1 MITKQRSEVNPIVRE
16 DQASD
21 FGGPTRTLTYR
32 LQGNVS
38 ERIEYDDGP
47 KYVDFHSNW
56 KRCSHIKNHVFSGI
70 AATLHTRMHYWG
82 PPFSTSKIV
91 QYCPVDT
98 SREFNPAI
106 IAGVDN
112 HVTNEAVALLQDK
125 FDLNCKDRV
134 LAYSYALD
142 LIPLLG
148 PFLKASSVLNRIGK
162 WAAKRGRAYRRRPFT
177 MVVTDA
183 MRADLINRFV
193 IQTTVAETRLIL
205 TVFERCQRAWEQAH
219 QRNNGWTT
227 LTAEASS
234 GRITETGQAGC
245 KSYAG
250 NLSWPSVKWGYNRK
264 LGVTSKV
271 HAVLKLEYDIAKADP
286 VKWVA
291 QALGITTPL
300 ESAWDKIPFSF
311 VCDYFF
317 RVGELISEV
326 SHMDSSQDGLYGKVC
341 DIAHVWATSTSFDRI
356 STIEGTGSVQP
367 YNTSTFGVDK
377 VEFGASHYQS
387 SLFYRGP
394 IDLSSSSG
402 FWDKGG
408 FWNPRLSSTRKRT
421 LLEMALLRTM

>member
-1 MITKQRSEVNPIVRE
+1 MIAKTRSETNPIYRKMWK
-16 DQASD
+16 STR
-21 FGGPTRTLTYR
+21 GGPVKSASYTLKI
-32 LQGNVS
+32 NVS
-38 ERIEYDDGP
+38 ESIEYDDGP

-56 KRCSHIKNHVFSGI
+56 KRCSHMKNQVFSGT
-70 AATLHTRMHYWG
+70 AATYDARRHFWSYSDSAT
-82 PPFSTSKIV
+82 KIE

-98 SREFNPAI
+98 SLDFNPAF
-106 IAGVDN
+106 IAGVNN
-112 HVTNEAVALLQDK
+112 HVTNQAVALLQDK

-177 MVVTDA
+177 TVVTDA

-193 IQTTVAETRLIL
+193 VQTTIAETRLIL

-219 QRNNGWTT
+219 QRNQGWTT
-227 LTAEASS
+227 LTAEAETSKIIQTGTSS
-234 GRITETGQAGC
+234 C
-245 KSYAG
+245 KSMAD
-250 NLSWPSVKWGYNRK
+250 NLLWPTLRWGFNRTI
-264 LGVTSKV
+264 GVTSKV

-286 VKWVA
+286 VKWIA

-300 ESAWDKIPFSF
+300 ESVWDKIPFSF

-326 SHMDSSQDGLYGKVC
+326 SHLDSSQDGLYGKVC
-341 DIAHVWATSTSFDRI
+341 DIALVWAASKSFDRV
-356 STIEGTGSVQP
+356 STIDGTGEVLP
-367 YNTSTFGVDK
+367 YDTSMCTIDNLSFG
-377 VEFGASHYQS
+377 ESHYQS

-394 IDLSSSSG
+394 IDLSNSSG

-421 LLEMALLRTM
+421 LLEMALLRAM

>member
-1 MITKQRSEVNPIVRE
+1 MIAKHRSDTNPIMRKE
-16 DQASD
+16 WKSD
-21 FGGPTRTLTYR
+21 FGGPVKIVTYP
-32 LQGNVS
+32 LKINVS
-38 ERIEYDDGP
+38 ESIEYDDGP

-56 KRCSHIKNHVFSGI
+56 KRCSHMKNQVFSGI
-70 AATLHTRMHYWG
+70 AATYDARMHYWG
-82 PPFSTSKIV
+82 DPNSTASIE
-91 QYCPVDT
+91 QYCPVT
-98 SREFNPAI
+98 SPVDFNPAV
-106 IAGVDN
+106 IAGVNN
-112 HVTNEAVALLQDK
+112 HVTNQAVALLQDK

-183 MRADLINRFV
+183 MHADLINRFV
-193 IQTTVAETRLIL
+193 IQTTIAETRLIL
-205 TVFERCQRAWEQAH
+205 TVFERCQRAWEQAY
-219 QRNNGWTT
+219 QRNQGWTT
-227 LTAEASS
+227 LTAEAGTSK
-234 GRITETGQAGC
+234 ITATGTASC
-245 KSYAG
+245 KAYAG
-250 NLSWPSVKWGYNRK
+250 NLKWPTVRWGYNRK

-286 VKWVA
+286 VKWIA

-300 ESAWDKIPFSF
+300 ESVWDKIPFSF

-326 SHMDSSQDGLYGKVC
+326 SHIDSSQDGLYGKVC
-341 DIAHVWATSTSFDRI
+341 DIAHVWAVSKSFDMI
-356 STIEGTGSVQP
+356 STIDGTGQVLP
-367 YNTSTFGVDK
+367 YNTSTFAIDK

-394 IDLSSSSG
+394 IDLANSSG

-421 LLEMALLRTM
+421 LLEMALLRAM